1 MLDEDE
7 LRSMTP
13 EERERLARTLAAI
26 AEPDPLE
33 DPRFRFGRG
42 FWLALTVAGCI
53 LLAAWIGVLAVTL
66 PRHFTAGAWR
76 GAWVGFDVALLTA
89 FAATAWAAWR
99 RRQVLIV
106 CLIVTATL
114 LSCDAWFDLTLDWR
128 THEFVWS
135 VLSAFVELPIAALMI
150 LAARRLLRLT
160 IRLTMAREGEL
171 GPVPPLWRMALFGPD
186 PVVHVVGPQTDD
198 AAHSAAAQPGAAQP
212 GAAQPAAAQ
221 PAARAWRRR

>member
-1 MLDEDE
+1 MALRRMVPLRSGPGRRCGVGGGGMVDEDE
-7 LRSMTP
+7 LRSMSG
-13 EERERLARTLAAI
+13 EERARLGRTLAAI

-114 LSCDAWFDLTLDWR
+114 LRCGAWFDLTPDWR
-128 THEFVWS
+128 TPHVLWS
-135 VLSAFVELPIAALMI
+135 VLSAFVDLPIPALMI
-150 LAARRLLRLT
+150 LAPP
-160 IRLTMAREGEL
+160 
-171 GPVPPLWRMALFGPD
+171 PVPRPPI
-186 PVVHVVGPQTDD
+186 PVTI
-198 AAHSAAAQPGAAQP
+198 APGWD
-212 GAAQPAAAQ
+212 
-221 PAARAWRRR
+221 RS